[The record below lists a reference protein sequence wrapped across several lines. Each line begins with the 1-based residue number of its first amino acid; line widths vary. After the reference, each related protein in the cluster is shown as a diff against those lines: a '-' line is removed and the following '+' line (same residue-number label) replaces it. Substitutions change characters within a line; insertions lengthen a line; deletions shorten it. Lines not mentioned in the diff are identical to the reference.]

1 LRPLRPG
8 LDLRLPPA
16 LRGATLPG
24 IAMIAAIWVSIGFC
38 QHLDRL
44 SYAALGS
51 GLTLLTILVMALSF
65 RQRKKLDEAREALR
79 ISERLAL
86 EKTHELQVTLDH
98 MARHDALT
106 DLSNRVVLRERMMQ
120 ALANPQCRGEGFALL
135 CLDLDHF
142 RDVNDT
148 LGHPAGD
155 DLLCEVADRLSGC
168 VREGDTV
175 ARLGG
180 DEFAILSPETKQHR
194 EAGSLAERVLA
205 VIIAPYELGG
215 EEMAVGAS
223 IGIALAPNDG
233 SDADELFKR
242 AELALYRAKSEGRNT
257 FRYFERE
264 MDAHLQS
271 RRTLELALRN
281 AVLNGEFELH
291 YQPLVNTRT
300 GKIMS
305 FEALLR
311 WRRPQHG
318 LITSAEFIPFAEEIG
333 LIVPIGEWALQQA
346 CTDAAK
352 WPQEIKVAVNLSA
365 VQFKKSNLTSVV
377 VNALAF
383 SGLSPLRV
391 ELEITETVLLGESA
405 ENLSTLRQ
413 LRSLGIAVVLDD
425 FGTGYSSLSYLVAFP
440 FDKIKIDKSFVTQLF
455 TRPNCI
461 PIVRAITAL
470 GNSLG
475 MIVTGEGVE
484 TRAQLDELVKAGC
497 DEAQGIFFSAPRP
510 AAQVA
515 ETIAAQSN
523 RRVA

>member
-1 LRPLRPG
+1 
-8 LDLRLPPA
+8 LRLPQPNLRLRAA

-24 IAMIAAIWVSIGFC
+24 IAMIALIWGSIGFYS
-38 QHLDRL
+38 HLDRPL
-44 SYAALGS
+44 HVAIGS
-51 GLTLLTILVMALSF
+51 CLTFLTILVMALSLQ
-65 RQRKKLDEAREALR
+65 QRKMLDEAREALR

-86 EKTHELQVTLDH
+86 EKSRELQVTLDH

-106 DLSNRVVLRERMMQ
+106 DLSNRAVLRERMMQ

-135 CLDLDHF
+135 YLDLDHF

-155 DLLCEVADRLSGC
+155 DLLREVAGRLSGC
-168 VREGDTV
+168 VHEGDTV

-180 DEFAILSPETKQHR
+180 DEFAILSPETRRHR
-194 EAGSLAERVLA
+194 EADSFAEQVLA

-215 EEMAVGAS
+215 EEMVVGAS

-233 SDADELFKR
+233 GDADELFKH

-257 FRYFERE
+257 FRYFEPAF
-264 MDAHLQS
+264 DAHLQS
-271 RRTLELALRN
+271 RRTLELDLRN
-281 AVLNGEFELH
+281 AVQHGEFELH
-291 YQPLVNTRT
+291 YQPLVNIRT

-311 WRRPQHG
+311 WQRPQQG
-318 LITSAEFIPFAEEIG
+318 LIASAEFIPFAEEVG
-333 LIVPIGEWALQQA
+333 LIVPIGEWVLQQA
-346 CTDAAK
+346 FMDAAK

-365 VQFKKSNLTSVV
+365 IQFKKSNLTSVI

-497 DEAQGIFFSAPRP
+497 DEAQGIFLGAPRP
-510 AAQVA
+510 AADVA